1 MKAHSKRTRLAIALV
16 SQAFVLDRLGSFGL
30 DSKKL
35 AALLRDAAHTLDSTV
50 KGPTDK

>member
-1 MKAHSKRTRLAIALV
+1 MRPNSKRTTLAIALV
-16 SQAFVLDRLGSFGL
+16 SQAYVLDRMGSAGL

-35 AALLRDAAHTLDSTV
+35 AALLRDAAHTLDSMV